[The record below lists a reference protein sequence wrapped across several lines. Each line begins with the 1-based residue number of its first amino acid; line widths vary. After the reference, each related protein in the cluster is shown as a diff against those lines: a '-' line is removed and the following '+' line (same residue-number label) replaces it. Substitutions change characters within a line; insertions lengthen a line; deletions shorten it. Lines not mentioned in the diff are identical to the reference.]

1 MIIRISP
8 QWQLTIPTAFRLQLG
23 LTRRM
28 EARLEKGALVLRL
41 VISDS
46 VREVARHCAP
56 EGITPEVLW
65 EAMRVVEARRRK
77 AAEGE

>member
-8 QWQLTIPTAFRLQLG
+8 QWQLTIPSAFRPQLG
-23 LTRRM
+23 LARRM
-28 EARLEKGALVLRL
+28 EARVERGALVLRP

-46 VREVARHCAP
+46 VADVARHFAP

-65 EAMRVVEARRRK
+65 EAMRVVEAKRRK